1 MESKNLSL
9 AGFLAGVL
17 LACYGAMQASIT
29 AAVVGCVIC
38 WVSGGFFRS

>member
-17 LACYGAMQASIT
+17 LACYGAMEASIT

-38 WVSGGFFRS
+38 WVAGGFFRS